1 MNGRNLKIGL
11 EIHQQLDCRKL
22 FCNCSSELS
31 ETYGA
36 EIIRMLRPTQS
47 ELGDIDKAAVEEA
60 KKNLRFKYQVVDNC
74 CLVELDEEPPHNPNE
89 EAINIA
95 LTIAKML
102 NADIVDEINFMRKL
116 VIDGSN
122 TAGFQRTALI
132 AINGKIDGVKIQTV
146 CLEEDAARKIE
157 EIQGEIVY
165 KLDRLGIPL
174 VEIATA
180 PSIEK
185 PEKAKEVAE
194 RIGLLLRATK
204 KVKRGI
210 GTIRQDLNI
219 SIDQGARVE
228 IKGVQDLNSIPK
240 VIEKEVLRQTSLV
253 DLKNT
258 LAKRG
263 IYSATQD
270 STLKCLPKNYR
281 LQSIKSIDTKITDV
295 SEVFKN
301 TNCKIIKN
309 LLQKG
314 IFGLKL
320 AGFGGL
326 LTSALPCRL
335 GKEFAAKIKYL
346 GIKGLIHSDENLPD
360 YGISVQ
366 EIDQVKKILE
376 IKDNKDAFIIIG
388 EEKAA
393 AEKAFEKILERAEIC
408 LSRVP
413 EEVRRALPDNTTE
426 YMRPMPGAARMYPET
441 DVLPVRAIEKIKQIK
456 LPEMPERKISRFCK
470 KYKISKEQAK
480 QIIGLGWEDSYEKF
494 VKKYDPSI
502 IARTFLHTIPELEK
516 ISGLD
521 IAKITDKRLDEIFN
535 SVARGVF
542 AKEGIPEILTCM
554 IRDNITIEK
563 AVKKTALGAISQ
575 KKLEEIIEAII
586 EERKEL
592 VKEKGEAAFGPLMGF
607 VMENVR
613 GKIDGKLIA
622 SVLRKR
628 LSAYR

>member
-31 ETYGA
+31 ETYRA

-132 AINGKIDGVKIQTV
+132 AINGKIDDVKIQTV

-157 EIQGEIVY
+157 ENQGEIVY
-165 KLDRLGIPL
+165 RLDRLGIPL

-253 DLKNT
+253 DLKNMF
-258 LAKRG
+258 AER
-263 IYSATQD
+263 
-270 STLKCLPKNYR
+270 N
-281 LQSIKSIDTKITDV
+281 IKSIDSKIADV

-346 GIKGLIHSDENLPD
+346 GIKGLIHSDENPSD
-360 YGISVQ
+360 YGITVQ

-376 IKDNKDAFIIIG
+376 IKDKDAFIIIG
-388 EEKAA
+388 EERAV

-426 YMRPMPGAARMYPET
+426 YMRPMPGEARMYPET
-441 DVLPVRAIEKIKQIK
+441 DVLPVKAIEKIKQIK

-480 QIIGLGWEDSYEKF
+480 QIIGLGWEDYYEKF

-535 SVARGVF
+535 FVARGVF

-554 IRDNITIEK
+554 IRDNVTIEE

-592 VKEKGEAAFGPLMGF
+592 VEEKGEAAFGPLMGF

>member
-11 EIHQQLDCRKL
+11 EIHQQLDCKKL

-31 ETYGA
+31 ETYIS
-36 EIIRMLRPTQS
+36 EVIRMLRPTQS

-60 KKNLRFKYQVVDNC
+60 KKNLRFKYQVADNC
-74 CLVELDEEPPHNPNE
+74 CLVELDEEPPHTPNK
-89 EAINIA
+89 EAINIS

-132 AINGKIDGVKIQTV
+132 ATNGEIDGVKIQTV

-157 EIQGEIVY
+157 ERQGETVY
-165 KLDRLGIPL
+165 RLDRLGIPL

-180 PSIEK
+180 PSIEE
-185 PEKAKEVAE
+185 PEKAKDVAE

-240 VIEKEVLRQTSLV
+240 VIEKEVLRQTALV

-258 LAKRG
+258 LAERG
-263 IYSATQD
+263 I
-270 STLKCLPKNYR
+270 K
-281 LQSIKSIDTKITDV
+281 IVDTKITDV

-314 IFGLKL
+314 LFGLKL

-326 LTSALPCRL
+326 LASALPCRL
-335 GKEFAAKIKYL
+335 GKECAAKIRYL
-346 GIKGLIHSDENLPD
+346 GIKGLLHSDENLSD

-366 EIDQVKKILE
+366 EIDQIKKILG
-376 IKDNKDAFIIIG
+376 IKDKDAFIIIG
-388 EEKAA
+388 EERAA
-393 AEKAFEKILERAEIC
+393 AEKAFEKILERAETC
-408 LSRVP
+408 LSHVP

-426 YMRPMPGAARMYPET
+426 YMRPMPGEARMYPET
-441 DVLPVRAIEKIKQIK
+441 DVLPVRTTEKIKQIK
-456 LPEMPERKISRFCK
+456 LPELPERKISRFCRE
-470 KYKISKEQAK
+470 YKIGEEQAK
-480 QIIGLGWEDSYEKF
+480 QIIKLGWEDSYEKF

-502 IARTFLHTIPELEK
+502 VARTFLHTIPELEK
-516 ISGLD
+516 ISELN
-521 IAKITDKRLDEIFN
+521 IAKITDNALDEIFN
-535 SVARGVF
+535 FVARGVF
-542 AKEGIPEILTCM
+542 AKEGIPEVLTCM
-554 IRDNITIEK
+554 VRDNITAGE
-563 AVKKTALGAISQ
+563 AVKKTALGAISRER
-575 KKLEEIIEAII
+575 LEKIIDAII

-592 VKEKGEAAFGPLMGF
+592 VEEKGEEAFGPLMGL
-607 VMENVR
+607 VMEKAR

-622 SVLRKR
+622 TVLRKR
-628 LSAYR
+628 LSSHR